1 MQTINMDVFYES
13 VMDVLDQL
21 ETKETVHIQEAAKLC
36 ADAMAHDGVVH
47 IFGSGHSVG
56 FGAEC
61 TGRPGSL
68 VPFHMIETSDFVTK
82 GLYSLAEFKDP
93 DHIFER
99 RPNIADKLY
108 GLYDIRPQ
116 DVFIVI
122 SNSGING
129 LVIDLA
135 QTARD
140 KGHPV
145 IVITSLLH
153 TLAEPSRHPSG
164 KKLYELG
171 DVVIDNCGPR
181 GDALLDTGNE
191 EKVCSISSITG
202 IYIAQ
207 TLNVEIC
214 RELMLMKQDIPLL
227 YSEEVKDYQKHN
239 AELKNR
245 YQGRINL

>member
-1 MQTINMDVFYES
+1 MHEINMDVFYAE
-13 VMDVLDQL
+13 VMNVLDTL
-21 ETKETVHIQEAAKLC
+21 ETKEMKNITKAAELC
-36 ADAMAHDGVVH
+36 ARSIAQDGVVH

-61 TGRPGSL
+61 TGRAGSL

-82 GLYSLAEFKDP
+82 GLYSLEEFKDP

-108 GLYDIRPQ
+108 DLYDIRPQ

-140 KGHPV
+140 KGHKV
-145 IVITSLLH
+145 IVITSLQH
-153 TLAEPSRHPSG
+153 TLAEPSRHPSN
-164 KKLYELG
+164 KKLFELG

-181 GDALLDTGNE
+181 GDALLSSDRL

-207 TLNVEIC
+207 SLTIEIS
-214 RELMLMKQDIPLL
+214 RILLEEKQEIPLL
-227 YSEEVKDYQKHN
+227 YSYEVAGYAEHN
-239 AELKNR
+239 EALKNR
-245 YQGRINL
+245 YKGRINL

>member
-1 MQTINMDVFYES
+1 MKTINMDVFYDA
-13 VMDVLDQL
+13 VMKILNNL
-21 ETKETVHIQEAAKLC
+21 ETKETKHIQEAAKLC
-36 ADAMAHDGVVH
+36 AASMANDGVVH

-61 TGRPGSL
+61 TGRAGSL

-93 DHIFER
+93 DNIFER
-99 RPNIADKLY
+99 RPDIADKLY
-108 GLYDIRPQ
+108 ALYDIRPQ

-135 QTARD
+135 QTAKD

-181 GDALLDTGNE
+181 GDALLSTGGE

-207 TLNVEIC
+207 ALTIEIC
-214 RELMLMKQDIPLL
+214 KILNENDQAIPLL
-227 YSEEVKDYQKHN
+227 YSDEVHGYAKHN
-239 AELKNR
+239 EELKKH

>member
-1 MQTINMDVFYES
+1 MRTINMDVFYNA
-13 VMDVLDQL
+13 VMRILEDL
-21 ETKETVHIQEAAKLC
+21 ETKETTHIQEAARLC
-36 ADAMAHDGVVH
+36 ATAMANDGVVH

-61 TGRPGSL
+61 TGRAGSL

-82 GLYSLAEFKDP
+82 GLYSFAEFKDP

-108 GLYDIRPQ
+108 DLYDIRPQ

-135 QTARD
+135 QTAKD

-164 KKLYELG
+164 KKLFELG

-181 GDALLDTGNE
+181 GDALLSTGGE

-207 TLNVEIC
+207 ALTIEIC
-214 RELMLMKQDIPLL
+214 KALEEDHQAIPLL
-227 YSEEVKDYQKHN
+227 HSEEVKGYAKHN
-239 AELKNR
+239 EKLMKH

>member
-1 MQTINMDVFYES
+1 MKPINMDVFYDE
-13 VMDVLDQL
+13 VMHVLDGL
-21 ETKETVHIQEAAKLC
+21 EAKETQHIHEAAKLC
-36 ADAMAHDGVVH
+36 AESMAKDGVVH

-61 TGRPGSL
+61 TGRAGSL
-68 VPFHMIETSDFVTK
+68 VPFHMIETADFVTK

-108 GLYDIRPQ
+108 ALYDIRPQ

-129 LVIDLA
+129 VVIDLA
-135 QTARD
+135 QTAKD

-145 IVITSLLH
+145 IVITSLQH

-164 KKLYELG
+164 MKLYELG

-181 GDALLDTGNE
+181 GDALLETGNL

-207 TLNVEIC
+207 ALTIEIC
-214 RELMLMKQDIPLL
+214 NQLATNHHDLPLL
-227 YSEEVKDYQKHN
+227 YSTEVSGCLEHN
-239 AELKNR
+239 EKLKNR

>member
-1 MQTINMDVFYES
+1 MTNITMDVFYKQA
-13 VMDVLDQL
+13 LDLIDIL
-21 ETKETVHIQEAAKLC
+21 EKQEMPNLVKAAELC
-36 ADAMAHDGVVH
+36 AQSIRNDGVIH

-82 GLYSLAEFKDP
+82 GLTTLEDFKNP
-93 DHIFER
+93 DDIFER

-108 GLYDIRPQ
+108 GLYDVRPQ

-129 LVIDLA
+129 VVIDLA
-135 QTARD
+135 LTAKA
-140 KGHPV
+140 KGHK
-145 IVITSLLH
+145 IIIITSMQH

-171 DVVIDNCGPR
+171 DVVIDNCGPK
-181 GDALLDTGNE
+181 GDALIETGSL
-191 EKVCSISSITG
+191 EKICSVSSITG

-207 TLNVEIC
+207 SLTVEIC
-214 RELMLMKQDIPLL
+214 RLL
-227 YSEEVKDYQKHN
+227 DLAKAEVPVLVSASVENHDKIN
-239 AELKNR
+239 ARWLAH
-245 YQGRINL
+245 YAGRIN

>member
-1 MQTINMDVFYES
+1 MNHITMELFNEALKKLVQTLEDQEMGNIKEASKLCYES
-13 VMDVLDQL
+13 M
-21 ETKETVHIQEAAKLC
+21 KN
-36 ADAMAHDGVVH
+36 DGVVH

-56 FGAEC
+56 FGMEC

-93 DHIFER
+93 DNIFER

-108 GLYDIRPQ
+108 DLYDIRPQ
-116 DVFIVI
+116 DVFIII

-135 QTARD
+135 LTAKA
-140 KGHPV
+140 KGHK
-145 IVITSLLH
+145 IIIITSMQH
-153 TLAEPSRHPSG
+153 TLAEPSRHPSK

-181 GDALLDTGNE
+181 GDALLETGNI
-191 EKVCSISSITG
+191 EKICSVSSITG

-207 TLNVEIC
+207 SLTVEIS
-214 RELMLMKQDIPLL
+214 RMFKESGIELPLL
-227 YSEEVKDYQKHN
+227 YSHEVENHLEHN
-239 AELKNR
+239 QELLAK
-245 YQGRINL
+245 YKGRINA